1 MWCRQSMVDSH
12 TQTKS
17 RITIKISIIPRIVCI
32 PQQNLPSLLMQA
44 TWENACCHVGRV
56 ARTEIAVR
64 IVVSGS
70 VVYRRA
76 PTLFVPFP
84 STPPTPHPH
93 GSPYPP
99 PKPRNL
105 ETPCRKSCKLL
116 PARQSRGYRA
126 TVRTGKLRK
135 ISAWW
140 ESRGD
145 ASSSTKTRRLTP
157 RKTHRDQFLRLWT
170 AECDCIS
177 ATCGVP
183 PFLAQSAISALC
195 RNIFF

>member
-1 MWCRQSMVDSH
+1 MR
-12 TQTKS
+12 
-17 RITIKISIIPRIVCI
+17 
-32 PQQNLPSLLMQA
+32 A

-84 STPPTPHPH
+84 STPPTSHPH
-93 GSPYPP
+93 RLALSP

-105 ETPCRKSCKLL
+105 ETPRRKSCKLL

-126 TVRTGKLRK
+126 TESTVRYQLMGN
-135 ISAWW
+135 
-140 ESRGD
+140 RGD
-145 ASSSTKTRRLTP
+145 ASSLP
-157 RKTHRDQFLRLWT
+157 RKHTINAAQNTSRP
-170 AECDCIS
+170 IS
-177 ATCGVP
+177 ATMNRRMRLHAHR
-183 PFLAQSAISALC
+183 FLHSSWFALC
-195 RNIFF
+195 RNIFHLF